1 MYYFITH
8 DRNASALWRGFFI
21 ALSLSAAIGASADAQ
36 DGAGGALTL
45 TEAIARTLA
54 RNPELQA
61 GGYTLRSADAFIDQ
75 AGLAPPL
82 VAGGEIENVAGTGNV
97 SGVQSTETTLRLSR
111 VIELGGQLDARVL
124 VADEARALA
133 AVEQQALRLD
143 VLAEVA
149 RRFVLVVA
157 DQEQLA
163 LARRAT
169 ELAERT
175 LDLTGERVAVGRAPV
190 TEQNRAQ
197 IALARARINEEHAG
211 HQLKSSRLSLS
222 VLWGA
227 TRPAYALASGAL
239 YTLSSMP
246 EFPKLIA
253 NLEKNPDLASFVT
266 VGRLNEAR
274 LRLAE
279 TQRTPDVQFSG
290 GVRRLEQ
297 FDDQAFVFSL
307 SVPLGMDQQAAPEIA
322 AASADYARVEFD
334 AQAKRLELRALL
346 FGIYQELLHA
356 RTEAETLRAEVLP
369 KAEEN
374 LRQTEEGFRLG
385 RYSFLELT
393 VAQAELLDIEREAI
407 RAARDYHSYI
417 IEIERLTGGAVTE

>member
-1 MYYFITH
+1 MT
-8 DRNASALWRGFFI
+8 NAI
-21 ALSLSAAIGASADAQ
+21 AL
-36 DGAGGALTL
+36 
-45 TEAIARTLA
+45 TLA

-61 GGYTLRSADAFIDQ
+61 GGYTLRAADAFIDR
-75 AGLAPPL
+75 AGLSPPL
-82 VAGGEIENVAGTGNV
+82 VVGGELENFAGTGNV
-97 SGVQSTETTLRLSR
+97 SGARGAETTLRLSR
-111 VIELGGQLDARVL
+111 VIEMGGKLGARVL
-124 VADEARALA
+124 VADEAHALA

-143 VLAEVA
+143 VLAQVT
-149 RRFVLVVA
+149 RRFVHVVS

-175 LDLTGERVAVGRAPV
+175 LDLTAERVAVGRSPV

-197 IALARARINEEHAG
+197 IALARARIAEEHAE
-211 HQLKSSRLSLS
+211 HELLSSRLDLS
-222 VLWGA
+222 VLWGE
-227 TRPAYALASGAL
+227 TEPAYAPAAGAL
-239 YTLSSMP
+239 YALPAMP

-253 NLEKNPDLASFVT
+253 NIEKNPDLASFVN
-266 VGRLNEAR
+266 VRRLNEAR

-279 TQRTPDVQFSG
+279 TQRQPDLSLTG

-307 SVPLGMDQQAAPEIA
+307 SVPLGMSEQAAPEIA

-334 AQAKRLELRALL
+334 ARAKRLELRALL

-356 RTEAETLRAEVLP
+356 RTEAQTLREDVLP
-369 KAEEN
+369 LAQEN
-374 LRQTEEGFRLG
+374 LRQTEEGFRVG

-407 RAARDYHSYI
+407 QAARDYHDYV
-417 IEIERLTGGAVTE
+417 IEIERLTGGAVTQ